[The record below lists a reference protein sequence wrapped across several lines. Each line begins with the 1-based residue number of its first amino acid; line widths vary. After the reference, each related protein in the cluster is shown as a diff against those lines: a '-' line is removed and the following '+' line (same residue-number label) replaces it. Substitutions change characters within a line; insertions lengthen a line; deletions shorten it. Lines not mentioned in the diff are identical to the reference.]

1 MVRKIKV
8 IDVYEAEE
16 TTRANEDEQQE
27 QANEPIEAQEP
38 EAAINET
45 SADTE
50 VDAAAAAVEEPNP
63 KPIDTKTTSKT
74 VQQVSCQACG
84 KYMSLKNLRYVHSR
98 YCTARAPE
106 EPPPKITAPEPIE
119 EPPPEKPIK
128 KAPAKRAKAKAKP
141 QPTEEEQPDQPTI
154 QNNGILP
161 PGLEAPYKGQMDLE
175 ETPDQFWRRTMKDLK
190 DKKNLSIKNMFK
202 RILNI
207 NY

>member
-27 QANEPIEAQEP
+27 QANEPTEAKEP
-38 EAAINET
+38 EAAIDET

-50 VDAAAAAVEEPNP
+50 EGAAAAAVEEPSP
-63 KPIDTKTTSKT
+63 KPIDKNTTSKT
-74 VQQVSCQACG
+74 IQQVSCQACG

-98 YCTARAPE
+98 YCTARGPD
-106 EPPPKITAPEPIE
+106 EPPPKITTPEVQIE

-128 KAPAKRAKAKAKP
+128 KAPVKRAKAKAKP
-141 QPTEEEQPDQPTI
+141 QPNEEEQPNQPTI

-175 ETPDQFWRRTMKDLK
+175 ETAEQFWRRTMRDLK
-190 DKKNLSIKNMFK
+190 DKKKTQYK
-202 RILNI
+202 ILCSNAF
-207 NY
+207 